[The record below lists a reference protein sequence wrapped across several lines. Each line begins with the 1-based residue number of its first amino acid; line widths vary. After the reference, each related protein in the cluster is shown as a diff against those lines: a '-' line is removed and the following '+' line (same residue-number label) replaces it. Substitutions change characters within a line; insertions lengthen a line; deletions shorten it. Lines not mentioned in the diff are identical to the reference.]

1 MAVRDP
7 KTGRFVKGF
16 SGNPGGRPKGITA
29 LLDDA
34 ISDEDWQKFIK
45 VLTKFAASGNL
56 KAMEMLFD
64 RRWGKPTQ
72 SIEAGD
78 KSGLKISVTLNGK
91 SDTE

>member
-1 MAVRDP
+1 
-7 KTGRFVKGF
+7 
-16 SGNPGGRPKGITA
+16 
-29 LLDDA
+29 
-34 ISDEDWQKFIK
+34 
-45 VLTKFAASGNL
+45 VLTKLAASGNL